1 LELNQK
7 MSKVFNKIVNG
18 DCLLEIKK
26 IPDKSFD
33 LVFADPPYNMQI
45 GATLKRPD
53 SSKVNGVN
61 DKWDQFDSF
70 KHYDDFCK
78 SWLIECKRILKDNGS
93 IWVIGSYHNIF
104 RLGYHLQNLN
114 YWLLND
120 VIWRKNNPMPNFRGT
135 RFTNAHETL
144 IWASK
149 NKKSKYTFNYK
160 SLKCLNDD
168 LQMRSDWMLP
178 ICNGKER
185 LKQNGKKV
193 HSTQKPESLLHRIIL
208 ATTNKGDIIF
218 DPFLGTGTTA
228 VVAKKLGR
236 KYYGIEREKK
246 YFKAAVERIKN
257 TKVIEENYLDTIEN
271 NKSKPRIPFGSLV
284 ELGILRPGTTLF
296 DPKKKINA
304 KIMADGSI
312 KYKKSEGSIH
322 KIAAAI
328 MGAES
333 YNGWTYW
340 HCDINGSTVVI
351 DSLRQKFI
359 SETKA

>member
-1 LELNQK
+1 
-7 MSKVFNKIVNG
+7 MSEFINKIVNG
-18 DCLLEIKK
+18 NSIEILKK
-26 IPDKSFD
+26 IPSKKFD

-45 GATLKRPD
+45 GETLTRPD
-53 SSKVNGVN
+53 TSIVNGVN
-61 DKWDQFDSF
+61 DKWDQFKSF

-78 SWLIECKRILKDNGS
+78 AWLIECKRILKDTGS

-114 YWLLND
+114 YWILND
-120 VIWRKNNPMPNFRGT
+120 VVWRKNNPMPNFRGT

-149 NKKSKYTFNYK
+149 NKKSKYTFNYQ

-178 ICNGKER
+178 ICSGKER
-185 LKQNGKKV
+185 LKKNGKKI

-208 ATTNKGDIIF
+208 ATSNKGDVIF

-236 KYYGIEREKK
+236 KYFGIEKEKK
-246 YFKAAVERIKN
+246 YFKVAEDRIEQ
-257 TKVIEENYLDTIEN
+257 TEIIEESNLDILEN

-284 ELGILRPGTTLF
+284 ELGIIKPGTNIF
-296 DPKKKINA
+296 DQKKKINA
-304 KIMADGSI
+304 KIMVDGSI
-312 KYKKSEGSIH
+312 KHKESAGSIH
-322 KIAAAI
+322 KVAAKI

-340 HCDINGSTVVI
+340 YCNINGSAVSI
-351 DSLRQKFI
+351 DNLRQRFLSNNK
-359 SETKA
+359 

>member
-1 LELNQK
+1 
-7 MSKVFNKIVNG
+7 MSKLFNKIVNG
-18 DCLLEIKK
+18 NSLKEIKK
-26 IPDKSFD
+26 IPDKSFN

-45 GATLKRPD
+45 GENLTRPD
-53 SSKVNGVN
+53 ASKVNGVN
-61 DKWDQFDSF
+61 DKWDQFNSF
-70 KHYDDFCK
+70 EDYDKFCK
-78 SWLIECKRILKDNGS
+78 AWLEECKRILKDNGS

-149 NKKSKYTFNYK
+149 NKKSKYTFNYQ

-168 LQMRSDWMLP
+168 LQMRSDWMMP

-185 LKQNGKKV
+185 LKKENGKKV
-193 HSTQKPESLLHRIIL
+193 HSTQKPEALLHRIIL
-208 ATTNKGDIIF
+208 ATTNKGDAVF

-236 KYYGIEREKK
+236 NYYGIEKDLK
-246 YFKAAVERIKN
+246 YFKAAQERIN
-257 TKVIEENYLDTIEN
+257 STKKIEDDYLDTLEN
-271 NKSKPRIPFGSLV
+271 NKTKPRIPFGSLV
-284 ELGILRPGTTLF
+284 ELGILKPGTKLF
-296 DPKKKINA
+296 DLKKKINA
-304 KIMADGSI
+304 KIMVDGSI
-312 KYKKSEGSIH
+312 KYKESEGSIH
-322 KIAAAI
+322 KVAAKI

-333 YNGWTYW
+333 WNGWTYW
-340 HCDINGSTVVI
+340 HCNINGSTVVI

-359 SETKA
+359 SEKQI